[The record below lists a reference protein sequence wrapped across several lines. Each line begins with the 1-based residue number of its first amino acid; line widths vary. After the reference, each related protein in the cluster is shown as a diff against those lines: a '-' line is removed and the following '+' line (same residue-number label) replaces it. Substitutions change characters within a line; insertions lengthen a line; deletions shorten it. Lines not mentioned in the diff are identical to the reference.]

1 MVSAIMKDHLRKELG
16 KRIRELREA
25 LGLSQIELARKVHKS
40 SAAYIAFI
48 ESGERNISTMD
59 LICLAKELGTTVADL
74 VGEDGPEKKV
84 QFKQALR
91 NSGDLD
97 AEDKRRIMDY
107 YEFLKSKR
115 NAER

>member
-1 MVSAIMKDHLRKELG
+1 MNDKARKALG

-25 LGLSQIELARKVHKS
+25 LGLSQIELAQRVDKS

-59 LICLAKELGTTVADL
+59 LMCLAKELGTTVAAL
-74 VGEDGPEKKV
+74 VGEQSTGKQV

-97 AEDKRRIMDY
+97 KDDKKKIMEF
-107 YEFLKSKR
+107 YEFLQSKKDGA
-115 NAER
+115 N